1 MTPTHIFSNALPS
14 DAGAIAAILALS
26 WTSPFSQLQFGCM
39 DPHALAAAIA
49 PRIAQQ
55 MADASMLFHVAR
67 RREAQDVVS
76 VAQWTV
82 PSDAPDTAM
91 EEGEEEQE
99 SAGQRDERQKFEDEV
114 YYNSL
119 PEDCNKP
126 LVMEFTLGLRSL
138 RDRVLCG
145 RKHFLLEN
153 LATHPDHRGQGLA
166 RQLIER
172 VLSRADEQNV
182 LVYLDTAS
190 DNTAVRLYER
200 LGFEKQASQTIRNL
214 RRFVE
219 EVELESSTVGNAHT
233 HVALVRYPIIKV

>member
-1 MTPTHIFSNALPS
+1 MTPTHIFSKALPS

-26 WTSPFSQLQFGCM
+26 WTSPFSQLQFGYM
-39 DPHALAAAIA
+39 DPHALAAAIT

-55 MADASMLFHVAR
+55 IADTSMLFHVAR
-67 RREAQDVVS
+67 RRETQDVVS
-76 VAQWTV
+76 MAQWTV
-82 PSDAPDTAM
+82 PSDAPDAAM
-91 EEGEEEQE
+91 EEE
-99 SAGQRDERQKFEDEV
+99 SAGQREERQEFEDEV

-126 LVMEFTLGLRSL
+126 LVMEFTVGLRSL

-166 RQLIER
+166 RRLIER
-172 VLSRADEQNV
+172 VLSQADEQNV

-190 DNTAVRLYER
+190 DNSAVRLYEW
-200 LGFEKQASQTIRNL
+200 LGFEKQGSQTIRNL
-214 RRFVE
+214 SRFVE
-219 EVELESSTVGNAHT
+219 EAELERSRVSNDHT
-233 HVALVRYPIIKV
+233 HVAFVRYPIIKA